1 MNIAHCT
8 LEEAVDIVQEAK
20 KAGADISVET
30 CPQYL
35 LLNRSMLPKLG
46 VFGICNPPLRREES
60 VEKLWNAIFDGKI
73 DWVCSD
79 HATYTVEEKMAGS
92 DNVFKTPAGVTSVEL
107 CYQLFFSEGVIKR
120 GLPVEKFVELSSTN
134 AAKRYRL
141 YPNKGRIAVGA
152 DADVVIL
159 DPNEAWCVE
168 DSALKQMIKWSPY
181 QGMNVNGKVKK
192 TIVNGVEVY
201 DGADVI
207 GEKGCGTFAQ
217 PIERK
222 NR

>member
-1 MNIAHCT
+1 M
-8 LEEAVDIVQEAK
+8 
-20 KAGADISVET
+20 
-30 CPQYL
+30 
-35 LLNRSMLPKLG
+35 
-46 VFGICNPPLRREES
+46 
-60 VEKLWNAIFDGKI
+60 
-73 DWVCSD
+73 
-79 HATYTVEEKMAGS
+79 
-92 DNVFKTPAGVTSVEL
+92 
-107 CYQLFFSEGVIKR
+107 
-120 GLPVEKFVELSSTN
+120 
-134 AAKRYRL
+134 

-207 GEKGCGTFAQ
+207 R
-217 PIERK
+217 RK
-222 NR
+222 RLRYFCSAN